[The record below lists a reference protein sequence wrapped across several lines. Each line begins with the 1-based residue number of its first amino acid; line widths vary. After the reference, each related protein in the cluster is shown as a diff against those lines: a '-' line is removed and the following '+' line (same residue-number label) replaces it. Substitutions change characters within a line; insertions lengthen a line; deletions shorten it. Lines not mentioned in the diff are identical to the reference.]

1 MSEDK
6 NNQENK
12 AVDPKANEAK
22 ANSAKASD
30 PKAMMLAAL
39 AKKQKGGNSGKAG
52 GPSSGSKIGA
62 GQTGGAAPK
71 MHRRKAGS
79 A

>member
-1 MSEDK
+1 MSESK
-6 NNQENK
+6 ESK
-12 AVDPKANEAK
+12 DPKAK
-22 ANSAKASD
+22 
-30 PKAMMLAAL
+30 MLEAL
-39 AKKQKGGNSGKAG
+39 AKKQKGQNSGKAA
-52 GPSSGSKIGA
+52 GPASGSKIGA

>member
-12 AVDPKANEAK
+12 VAAGDAKDPKAND
-22 ANSAKASD
+22 AKASD

>member
-1 MSEDK
+1 MNENSEK
-6 NNQENK
+6 NE
-12 AVDPKANEAK
+12 
-22 ANSAKASD
+22 SSD
-30 PKAMMLAAL
+30 PKAKMLEAL
-39 AKKQKGGNSGKAG
+39 AKKQKGHNAGKSAG
-52 GPSSGSKIGA
+52 PANGSKIGA

>member
-1 MSEDK
+1 MSEETSK
-6 NNQENK
+6 KESN
-12 AVDPKANEAK
+12 DPKAQ
-22 ANSAKASD
+22 
-30 PKAMMLAAL
+30 MLAAL
-39 AKKQKGGNSGKAG
+39 AKKQKVGNSGKAS
-52 GPSSGSKIGA
+52 GPSTGSKIGA

>member
-1 MSEDK
+1 MSE
-6 NNQENK
+6 
-12 AVDPKANEAK
+12 
-22 ANSAKASD
+22 NSEKKESSD
-30 PKAMMLAAL
+30 PKVKMLEAL
-39 AKKQKGGNSGKAG
+39 AKKQKGHNTSKSAG
-52 GPSSGSKIGA
+52 PASGSKIGA

>member
-6 NNQENK
+6 KVENTQDDT
-12 AVDPKANEAK
+12 AQDPKAK
-22 ANSAKASD
+22 
-30 PKAMMLAAL
+30 MLAAL
-39 AKKQKGGNSGKAG
+39 AKKQKGQNSGKLS
-52 GPSSGSKIGA
+52 GPTGGSKVGA

>member
-22 ANSAKASD
+22 AND

-52 GPSSGSKIGA
+52 GPSGGSKIGA

>member
-6 NNQENK
+6 NNQDNK
-12 AVDPKANEAK
+12 PASSDAK
-22 ANSAKASD
+22 D

-52 GPSSGSKIGA
+52 GPSGGSKIGA

>member
-12 AVDPKANEAK
+12 AAAGVGKDPKAN
-22 ANSAKASD
+22 D

-39 AKKQKGGNSGKAG
+39 AKKQKGGNLGKAG
-52 GPSSGSKIGA
+52 GPSGGSKIGA

>member
-6 NNQENK
+6 KIEN
-12 AVDPKANEAK
+12 AQSDSAHDPKAK
-22 ANSAKASD
+22 
-30 PKAMMLAAL
+30 MLAAL
-39 AKKQKGGNSGKAG
+39 AKKQKGHNTGKSSG
-52 GPSSGSKIGA
+52 PNSGSKVGA
-62 GQTGGAAPK
+62 GQTAGAAPK

>member
-1 MSEDK
+1 MSEQGSKTSGD
-6 NNQENK
+6 
-12 AVDPKANEAK
+12 DPKAK
-22 ANSAKASD
+22 
-30 PKAMMLAAL
+30 MLAAL
-39 AKKQKGGNSGKAG
+39 AKKQKGQTSGKAS
-52 GPSSGSKIGA
+52 GPAGGSKIGA

>member
-6 NNQENK
+6 QIENTQGNSSD
-12 AVDPKANEAK
+12 DPKAK
-22 ANSAKASD
+22 
-30 PKAMMLAAL
+30 MLAAL
-39 AKKQKGGNSGKAG
+39 AKKQKGHNTGKST
-52 GPSSGSKIGA
+52 GPTSGSKVGA
-62 GQTGGAAPK
+62 GQTAAAAPK

>member
-1 MSEDK
+1 MSENSEKKESID
-6 NNQENK
+6 
-12 AVDPKANEAK
+12 AK
-22 ANSAKASD
+22 AK
-30 PKAMMLAAL
+30 MREAL
-39 AKKQKGGNSGKAG
+39 AKKQKGHNTGKSAG
-52 GPSSGSKIGA
+52 PISGSKIGA

>member
-6 NNQENK
+6 KIENTQGD
-12 AVDPKANEAK
+12 AAQDPKAK
-22 ANSAKASD
+22 
-30 PKAMMLAAL
+30 MLAAL
-39 AKKQKGGNSGKAG
+39 AKKQKGHNTSK
-52 GPSSGSKIGA
+52 SSGPTGGSKVGA
-62 GQTGGAAPK
+62 GQTAGAAPK

>member
-6 NNQENK
+6 SNQEDK
-12 AVDPKANEAK
+12 AVDPKASN
-22 ANSAKASD
+22 ANASD

>member
-6 NNQENK
+6 KIENTQGD
-12 AVDPKANEAK
+12 AAQDPKAK
-22 ANSAKASD
+22 
-30 PKAMMLAAL
+30 MLAAL

>member
-1 MSEDK
+1 MSEESSKKESD
-6 NNQENK
+6 
-12 AVDPKANEAK
+12 DPKTK
-22 ANSAKASD
+22 
-30 PKAMMLAAL
+30 MLAAL
-39 AKKQKGGNSGKAG
+39 AKKQKGQNSGKAS
-52 GPSSGSKIGA
+52 GPAGGSKIGA